1 MFSIYGVTGQTFRG
15 PLEQLIQVPGVIRA
29 RHARSLAHEGEEP
42 GAEIPRTARRMDQD
56 GANYEAAARVYQ
68 GMRQQETERGPLY
81 HAHQI
86 MSREVTAVRA
96 ESRIEDAWR
105 TLVTGR
111 IRQAPVL
118 DSAHRLVGIVSER
131 DLLTAL
137 NVEGDAVRDVLAR
150 TVAEVMASPVVSADP
165 VADIRRVARV
175 LLDTGFTGVPVVNE
189 AGQMVG
195 FISRGDI
202 LRAVIADPPLSMWA

>member
-1 MFSIYGVTGQTFRG
+1 MFSIYGVTGQTFHG
-15 PLEQLIQVPGVIRA
+15 PLEQLIQVPGVMRA
-29 RHARSLAHEGEEP
+29 HHARGLAREGEEP
-42 GAEIPRTARRMDQD
+42 GVEIPQTARRTDQD
-56 GANYEAAARVYQ
+56 GANYEAAARAYP
-68 GMRQQETERGPLY
+68 GMWHQETERGPLY
-81 HAHQI
+81 HAYQI

-96 ESRIEDAWR
+96 ESRIEEAWR

-131 DLLTAL
+131 DLLTVL
-137 NVEGDAVRDVLAR
+137 NVEGGEVRDVLAR

-165 VADIRRVARV
+165 AADIRRIASV

-189 AGQMVG
+189 TGEMVG
-195 FISRGDI
+195 FVSRGDI
-202 LRAVIADPPLSMWA
+202 LRAVIADPPLSLWA

>member
-1 MFSIYGVTGQTFRG
+1 MFSIYGVTGQTFHG
-15 PLEQLIQVPGVIRA
+15 TLEQLIQVPGVVRA
-29 RHARSLAHEGEEP
+29 RHGRGIAREGEELA
-42 GAEIPRTARRMDQD
+42 AEIPPPARRADQG
-56 GANYEAAARVYQ
+56 GANYQATARAYQ
-68 GMRQQETERGPLY
+68 GMLHQETERGPLY

-118 DSAHRLVGIVSER
+118 DRAHRLVGIVSER

-137 NVEGDAVRDVLAR
+137 NVEGGAVRDVLAR

-165 VADIRRVARV
+165 VADIRRIARV

-189 AGQMVG
+189 TGEMVG
-195 FISRGDI
+195 FVSRGDI

>member
-15 PLEQLIQVPGVIRA
+15 PLEQLIRVPGVIRA
-29 RHARSLAHEGEEP
+29 HHARSLAHDGEEP
-42 GAEIPRTARRMDQD
+42 GAAIPQPARRTEAD
-56 GANYEAAARVYQ
+56 GANYEAAARAYR
-68 GMRQQETERGPLY
+68 GMRHQETERGPLY
-81 HAHQI
+81 HAYQI

-96 ESRIEDAWR
+96 AARIEDAWR

-118 DSAHRLVGIVSER
+118 DSAHCLVGIVSER
-131 DLLTAL
+131 DLLTVL
-137 NVEGDAVRDVLAR
+137 NVEGGAVRDVLAR
-150 TVAEVMASPVVSADP
+150 TVAEVMVSPVVSADP

-189 AGQMVG
+189 TGEMVG

-202 LRAVIADPPLSMWA
+202 LRAVINDPPLSLWA

>member
-29 RHARSLAHEGEEP
+29 HHARGIAHEGEEL
-42 GAEIPRTARRMDQD
+42 GAEIPRTARRTDQD
-56 GANYEAAARVYQ
+56 GANYEAASRAYQ
-68 GMRQQETERGPLY
+68 GMRHQETERGPLY
-81 HAHQI
+81 HAYQI

-105 TLVTGR
+105 TLVAGR

-131 DLLTAL
+131 DLLTVL
-137 NVEGDAVRDVLAR
+137 NVEGGAVRNVLAR

-189 AGQMVG
+189 TGEMVG
-195 FISRGDI
+195 FVSRGDI
-202 LRAVIADPPLSMWA
+202 LRAVIADPPLSLWA

>member
-1 MFSIYGVTGQTFRG
+1 MFSIYGVTGQTFHG
-15 PLEQLIQVPGVIRA
+15 PLEQLIQVPGVVRA
-29 RHARSLAHEGEEP
+29 RHARFLAREGEEP
-42 GAEIPRTARRMDQD
+42 GAEIPRTARRTDQD
-56 GANYEAAARVYQ
+56 GATYEAAARAYQ
-68 GMRQQETERGPLY
+68 GMRHQETERGPLY

-137 NVEGDAVRDVLAR
+137 NVEGGAVRDVLAR

-165 VADIRRVARV
+165 AADIRRIARV

-189 AGQMVG
+189 TGQMVG

>member
-1 MFSIYGVTGQTFRG
+1 MFSIYGVTGPIFHG

-29 RHARSLAHEGEEP
+29 RHARGLDREDERL
-42 GAEIPRTARRMDQD
+42 GAEMPPVGRGPDKN
-56 GANYEAAARVYQ
+56 GANYESAARAYR
-68 GMRQQETERGPLY
+68 GMSYQETERGPLY
-81 HAHQI
+81 HAYQI
-86 MSREVTAVRA
+86 MSREVTAVQA
-96 ESRIEDAWR
+96 ESRIENAWR

-131 DLLTAL
+131 DLLTVL
-137 NVEGDAVRDVLAR
+137 NVEGGAVRDVLAR
-150 TVAEVMASPVVSADP
+150 TVAEVMVSPVVSADP

-189 AGQMVG
+189 TGEMVG
-195 FISRGDI
+195 FLSRGDI
-202 LRAVIADPPLSMWA
+202 LRAVIADPPLSLWA

>member
-1 MFSIYGVTGQTFRG
+1 MFSIYGVTGQTFHG

-29 RHARSLAHEGEEP
+29 HHARGTAREGEEP
-42 GAEIPRTARRMDQD
+42 GAGIPPPARRTDQD
-56 GANYEAAARVYQ
+56 GANYEAAARAYQ
-68 GMRQQETERGPLY
+68 GMWHRETERGPLY
-81 HAHQI
+81 HAYQI

-96 ESRIEDAWR
+96 ESRIEEAWR

-131 DLLTAL
+131 DLLTVL
-137 NVEGDAVRDVLAR
+137 NVEGGAVRDVLAR

-165 VADIRRVARV
+165 AADIRRIARV
-175 LLDTGFTGVPVVNE
+175 LLNTGFTGVPVVNE
-189 AGQMVG
+189 TGEMVG
-195 FISRGDI
+195 FVSRGDI
-202 LRAVIADPPLSMWA
+202 LRAVVADPPLSLWA